1 MQYDIQMREL
11 TLDINDSRVKL
22 TFESDVP
29 EISNWHYVF
38 SALSEQKPSSVQPA
52 ATPLE

>member
-1 MQYDIQMREL
+1 MQYDIQKHEL

-29 EISNWHYVF
+29 EISIYFLPCPNRNHPLF
-38 SALSEQKPSSVQPA
+38 SR
-52 ATPLE
+52 PLRL